1 MANSTQFTTIVLA
14 GYIDVGNVKYLYF
27 TVLLLLYMAI
37 ILANSLLIGVISLER
52 SLHEPMYIFLCSL
65 SVNELY
71 GSAAFFPAILTHML
85 SKSNEVAIVFCYA
98 QIFSLYT
105 YASVE
110 LGNLAIMSYD
120 RYTAICY
127 PLLYSSIM
135 THSRVCL
142 LIGLVWLVSFAKF
155 TINLVL
161 NVQLELCG
169 NVIEKVWCD
178 NYLLVK
184 LACSDT
190 IVNNIYGT
198 AGAIFSIL
206 FPLLLISYSYI
217 KIWRA
222 CLSSSAETTQKAI
235 RTCTP
240 HLASLLNFS
249 FGCSFEIFSS
259 RFHKLYMPPVL
270 RVIISVYFVI
280 CPPLLNPIMY
290 GIRLSKIKRAF
301 KTKIYQR

>member
-1 MANSTQFTTIVLA
+1 MSNSTRYTTIVLA
-14 GYIDVGNVKYLYF
+14 GYMDVGEIKYLYF
-27 TVLLLLYMAI
+27 TILLLLYITI
-37 ILANSLLIGVISLER
+37 ILANSLLIGVISVER
-52 SLHEPMYIFLCSL
+52 TLHEPMYMFLCSL

-85 SKSNEVAIVFCYA
+85 SKSHEVPIAHCYV

-135 THSRVCL
+135 TDTRVYT
-142 LIGLVWLVSFAKF
+142 LIGLVWLIS
-155 TINLVL
+155 IM
-161 NVQLELCG
+161 C
-169 NVIEKVWCD
+169 KVWCD
-178 NYLLVK
+178 NYLIVK

-190 IVNNIYGT
+190 TVSNIYGT
-198 AGAIFSIL
+198 VGSIISIL
-206 FPLLLISYSYI
+206 VPLLLIIYSYI
-217 KIWRA
+217 QIWRA
-222 CLSSSAETTQKAI
+222 CLTSSAETTQKAI
-235 RTCTP
+235 LTCTP
-240 HLASLLNFS
+240 HIASLLNFS
-249 FGCSFEIFSS
+249 FGCSFEMFSS
-259 RFHKLYMPPVL
+259 RFNKVYMPPVL

-290 GIRLSKIKRAF
+290 GIRLTKIKMAF
-301 KTKIYQR
+301 KTKINHS